1 MLTQKAFWGEISMQ
15 AHCAEDTAAG
25 LSRRRGGRPGG
36 AERCSSA
43 RGAGSPAPTDCYRP
57 CLGPRQVHQGK
68 RRGAFVTL
76 LLMAGHFLSLSSM
89 AGMGSERKTEP
100 FFYFPSFCKFCV
112 ITKSHIAANF
122 PALFTRA
129 FHKGTGI
136 PL

>member
-1 MLTQKAFWGEISMQ
+1 MLRIQQQGS
-15 AHCAEDTAAG
+15 AEEEEEDPEE
-25 LSRRRGGRPGG
+25 LSAVPLPGALG
-36 AERCSSA
+36 A
-43 RGAGSPAPTDCYRP
+43 DCYHP